1 MINDPHQN
9 QKIALLIKERAM
21 QLGFDACGFVP
32 ASAVEKHHQKKF
44 KQWIDH
50 GQHGKMQ
57 YMANYTDKRMDPRTL
72 VPDIKSII
80 SLAYNYHQ
88 LHIQPS
94 DAFYRVSSYSAGVDY
109 HDVLKKKLYQLL
121 EFVNQQTD
129 IETARVFT
137 DSAPVLERY
146 WAQKAGLG
154 APGKNS
160 CLILPQKGSFFFLA
174 EILIDLELP
183 YDTPYEKDLCGSCT
197 RCIDACPTKA
207 IISPGIIESRRCIS
221 YLTIE
226 LKDNIPEDL
235 EPHLSQNI
243 FGCDICQQVC
253 PHNIKFAKPCNE
265 PEFQPLHPICK
276 WTKTDWEN
284 LDKSLFRKHFV
295 KTRSPIARISF
306 EKLRETIKSAR
317 S

>member
-1 MINDPHQN
+1 MENVHHKN
-9 QKIALLIKERAM
+9 HKLALLIKNKAM
-21 QLGFDACGFVP
+21 QLGFGACGF
-32 ASAVEKHHQKKF
+32 ASANEVNDQHQKKF
-44 KQWIDH
+44 SQWIDQ
-50 GQHGKMQ
+50 GQHGEMQ
-57 YMANYTDKRMDPRTL
+57 YMANYTDKRMDPRVL
-72 VPDIKSII
+72 LPGIKSII
-80 SLAYNYHQ
+80 SLAFNYHQ
-88 LHIQPS
+88 DNFQPT
-94 DAFYRVSSYSAGVDY
+94 DAFYAVSNYAAGVDY
-109 HDVLKKKLYQLL
+109 HDVLKKKLYLLL
-121 EFVNQQTD
+121 EFIHQQSD

-160 CLILPQKGSFFFLA
+160 CLILPRKGSFFFLS

-207 IISPGIIESRRCIS
+207 IISPGNIESRRCIS

-226 LKDNIPEDL
+226 LKDNIPSDL
-235 EPHLSQNI
+235 EPHLTQNI

-253 PHNIKFAKPCNE
+253 PHNIKFAKPCDE
-265 PEFQPLHPICK
+265 PEFQPLLPICSF
-276 WTKTDWEN
+276 TKTDWEN
-284 LDKSLFRKHFV
+284 LDKSLFRKLFV
-295 KTRSPIARISF
+295 KAKSPIARVSF
-306 EKLRETIKSAR
+306 EKLKKTIKSAC